1 MSNHQMKSL
10 EHIHHVNLIG
20 CQGKKDNNFMASER
34 IDKVGF
40 SHCKSLKKLR
50 LKLLLRNN

>member
-1 MSNHQMKSL
+1 MSNRQMKSL

-40 SHCKSLKKLR
+40 SHCKSLKGCEIVAEK
-50 LKLLLRNN
+50 